1 MRTSA
6 VPIAASLL
14 LAFAACKKQPE
25 SPPAPLPTAPP
36 PKAAVNPQPPPPAST
51 GTVTPTMD
59 PSLGVLAEVTPGEMS
74 NASQLTLGL
83 QEFMGEKGRV
93 PKDMKELATFMRFRV
108 EPIPPAGTKFVFDE
122 KNKQV
127 RIVRQ

>member
-1 MRTSA
+1 MNRFAPTLA
-6 VPIAASLL
+6 LAL
-14 LAFAACKKQPE
+14 LAFAACKKKP
-25 SPPAPLPTAPP
+25 APP
-36 PKAAVNPQPPPPAST
+36 PPSLVTARPPKPAVAPAVPQPEAAAAQPS
-51 GTVTPTMD
+51 GMD

-93 PKDMKELATFMRFRV
+93 PVDMRELSKYMRFRV

-122 KNKQV
+122 KNRQV